1 MMALENQV
9 CEACKIGSP
18 KATTAEIASFMRQIP
33 DWEIIEV
40 DGIAQ
45 LSRTFEWADFQAAL
59 AFTNRIGAIAEKARH
74 HPAILTEWGRVTVRW
89 WTHKIKGLHV
99 NDFIMAART
108 DRQAG

>member
-1 MMALENQV
+1 MTALEYRV

-18 KATTAEIASFMRQIP
+18 KATTAEIANFMPQIP
-33 DWEIIEV
+33 DWKIIEV

-45 LSRTFEWADFQAAL
+45 LSRTFEWTDFQAAL
-59 AFTNRIGAIAEKARH
+59 AFTNRIGEIAEKARH
-74 HPAILTEWGRVTVRW
+74 HPAILTEWGRATVRW